1 MSEIISVFSGRSRTD
16 TPVDKMMSSGSSQNL
31 RPASAPGEDA
41 PSTGTPERNEV
52 NNNQLYFFNSLD
64 LLYVTHYCTSAL
76 FFFLCPYIVFF
87 PSWVLP
93 AVQSIYR
100 PVVIKC
106 LFQVVFFFL
115 SV

>member
-76 FFFLCPYIVFF
+76 FIFFMSLHC
-87 PSWVLP
+87 
-93 AVQSIYR
+93 
-100 PVVIKC
+100 
-106 LFQVVFFFL
+106 FL
-115 SV
+115 SFMGVACSAVYI